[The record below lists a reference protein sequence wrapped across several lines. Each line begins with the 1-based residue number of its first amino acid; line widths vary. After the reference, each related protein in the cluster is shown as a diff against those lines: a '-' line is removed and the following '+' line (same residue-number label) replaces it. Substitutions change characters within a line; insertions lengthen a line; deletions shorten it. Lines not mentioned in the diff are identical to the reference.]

1 MTNLVELIGY
11 VSKHGKPSECPNPR
25 QGLFFVFRYDTI
37 RYYTIRQIL
46 RADKNWRLNL
56 PHGTKR
62 KIKLKLEI
70 TCHDGKPDGMLRVE
84 RRRYGSAHDV
94 SRGVSVPR
102 FERPR
107 RSFSSLLGAYVPRSP
122 RSIHRWKRNEKRKL
136 RLADCI
142 HLLYLKRYNR
152 CIKDILYLCVYWS
165 GK

>member
-1 MTNLVELIGY
+1 MCQEIQKLKVSMTNLVELIGY

-84 RRRYGSAHDV
+84 RRRYGSAPDV
-94 SRGVSVPR
+94 SRGEVFRLSWGRTSLDPLDRYTV
-102 FERPR
+102 ESAMKSA
-107 RSFSSLLGAYVPRSP
+107 SFASQIVYTYYIL
-122 RSIHRWKRNEKRKL
+122 
-136 RLADCI
+136 
-142 HLLYLKRYNR
+142 
-152 CIKDILYLCVYWS
+152 KDIIGV
-165 GK
+165 